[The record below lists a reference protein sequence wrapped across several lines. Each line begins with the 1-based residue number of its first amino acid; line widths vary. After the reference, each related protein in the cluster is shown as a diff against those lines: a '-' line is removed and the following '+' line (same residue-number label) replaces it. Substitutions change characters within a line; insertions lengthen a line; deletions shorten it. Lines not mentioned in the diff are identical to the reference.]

1 MGAAS
6 LFSSEVGSGQGEG
19 RNDREGRETAP
30 LASYG
35 NVFVAVRRELADLDG
50 AGRVQLVVRPR
61 WPGDLA
67 DERVRVGAGLLRGD
81 ERPAGGRVPVARGRV
96 RGTDLKTV
104 R

>member
-67 DERVRVGAGLLRGD
+67 DERVRVGAGLAVPRRRGVGAGPASPRRGD
-81 ERPAGGRVPVARGRV
+81 RGRQ
-96 RGTDLKTV
+96 L
-104 R
+104 